1 MTGRFRKI
9 WDLFETGN
17 AVPVCA
23 WCGRVRV
30 DGEWDWPPTGAISA
44 IEPTSLTH
52 SICTSCAA
60 AQAQARA
67 TATQSFD

>member
-17 AVPVCA
+17 VVPVCA
-23 WCGRVRV
+23 WCGRVRI
-30 DGEWDWPPTGAISA
+30 DGEWDWAPTGAISA

-52 SICTSCAA
+52 SICTSCTDLLER
-60 AQAQARA
+60 ARSV
-67 TATQSFD
+67 THRVSG

>member
-1 MTGRFRKI
+1 VSGTFRKI
-9 WDLFETGN
+9 WELFEAGN

-23 WCGRVRV
+23 WCGRIRL
-30 DGEWDWPPTGAISA
+30 DGEWDWAPTGAISA

-60 AQAQARA
+60 EQPRA
-67 TATQSFD
+67 PLPTQSAD